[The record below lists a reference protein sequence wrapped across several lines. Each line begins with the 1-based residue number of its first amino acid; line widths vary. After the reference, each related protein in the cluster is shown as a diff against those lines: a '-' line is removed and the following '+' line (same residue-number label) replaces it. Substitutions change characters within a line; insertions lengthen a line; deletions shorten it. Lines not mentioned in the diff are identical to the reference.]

1 MSCWPVVDKAS
12 QLRLFCS
19 GGDEE
24 LQLAAAVIFIEYGR
38 RLDTDSSSSERSGV
52 CSKLW
57 WHTTKTRQGGVTAI
71 TTALMEKATAVET
84 GAERSST
91 ETTR

>member
-38 RLDTDSSSSERSGV
+38 RLDTD
-52 CSKLW
+52 
-57 WHTTKTRQGGVTAI
+57 
-71 TTALMEKATAVET
+71 
-84 GAERSST
+84 
-91 ETTR
+91 

>member
-38 RLDTDSSSSERSGV
+38 RLDTDSSSERSGV

>member
-19 GGDEE
+19 AE

-38 RLDTDSSSSERSGV
+38 RLDTDSSSERSGV